1 MIEDTEYSISWI
13 TRFYIEL
20 KVLSHEILLES
31 LPLSLN
37 QEFSSCPGIFRLR
50 SSDTKTLMGWA
61 GEGGTKGGGEGA
73 KRKG

>member
-13 TRFYIEL
+13 TRFYKE
-20 KVLSHEILLES
+20 HEILLES
-31 LPLSLN
+31 LSLSLN
-37 QEFSSCPGIFRLR
+37 QEFLSCPGIFRLR

-61 GEGGTKGGGEGA
+61 GEGGTRRGGEGA